1 MPITDNWL
9 SEQSTCFD
17 TCVTSGYSKPGGVS
31 SKTMT
36 APLSVAFES
45 AERAIRVVE
54 YYCPDHLI
62 SLFRRSC
69 RSFSS
74 FHYPPPRFLV
84 LSFLS
89 YSISKTIL
97 YPLHVATTLFFS
109 PIFMKQRRVIAFE
122 KRGGK
127 RGTERIPK
135 IFDPLTSLDYVFQ
148 RRFEACE
155 SSQAVE
161 EKKRSAGEAMKRDYI
176 ASGFE

>member
-74 FHYPPPRFLV
+74 FHYPPPPFLV

-89 YSISKTIL
+89 YSNDIQNNIISLTRRD
-97 YPLHVATTLFFS
+97 YTSFS
-109 PIFMKQRRVIAFE
+109 SNFSSFLCTSCHHFRKERREEGNRTNPKNLRSLDFP
-122 KRGGK
+122 RL
-127 RGTERIPK
+127 RIPTTIRSVRIFPGGGRKEK
-135 IFDPLTSLDYVFQ
+135 IGGRGDET
-148 RRFEACE
+148 
-155 SSQAVE
+155 
-161 EKKRSAGEAMKRDYI
+161 
-176 ASGFE
+176 

>member
-1 MPITDNWL
+1 
-9 SEQSTCFD
+9 
-17 TCVTSGYSKPGGVS
+17 
-31 SKTMT
+31 MT

-62 SLFRRSC
+62 SLFRRSY

-97 YPLHVATTLFFS
+97 YPLHVATTLLFP
-109 PIFMKQRRVIAFE
+109 PIFRRSIFLKQRRVIAFE

-161 EKKRSAGEAMKRDYI
+161 EKKRSVGEAMKRDYI

>member
-1 MPITDNWL
+1 
-9 SEQSTCFD
+9 
-17 TCVTSGYSKPGGVS
+17 
-31 SKTMT
+31 MT

-62 SLFRRSC
+62 SLFRRSY

-97 YPLHVATTLFFS
+97 YPLHVATTLLFP
-109 PIFMKQRRVIAFE
+109 PIFRRFCVRRVITFE

-161 EKKRSAGEAMKRDYI
+161 EKKRSVGEAMKRDYI